1 MYSLIFCFV
10 SNIILYMK
18 VVIVGYGEMFSS
30 LIAGVMNAGHEIVGV
45 FRHENV
51 LYSPFK
57 RFIFDKLIPSADR
70 LFVKNLGLHDIKAK
84 SVNSEKFQDEIK
96 RLNAD
101 IILVCS
107 WSEKFSAQTLNTPK
121 IACINTHPSLLP
133 KYRGPNP
140 YTQVILS
147 GEETSGI
154 TFHLMDVN
162 YDTGAILHQKQTE
175 VSKEDTGLSL
185 KLKCCNIARKE
196 IVNLFETFEDK
207 ISNPISQN
215 EKDAT
220 YFHQVELGDSI
231 LNFKEETAN
240 EIERRIRALTPWL
253 NCHIAYKNEFFKFER
268 YKILPRKSIKEPAT
282 IVKKSGRTLAIV
294 CNDNKIIEFYG
305 LKLKR
310 PIAQLFTGLY
320 IKHFVDINSQ
330 VK

>member
-51 LYSPFK
+51 LYSPIK
-57 RFIFDKLIPSADR
+57 RYLFDRLVPSADR
-70 LFVKNLGLHDIKAK
+70 LFVKNLGLYDIKAK
-84 SVNSEKFQDEIK
+84 SVNSPKFQEEIK
-96 RLNAD
+96 RLGAD

-107 WSEKFSAQTLNTPK
+107 WSERFSAQTLNTPK

-140 YTQVILS
+140 YTQVILK
-147 GEETSGI
+147 GEETSGV

-162 YDTGAILHQKQTE
+162 YDTGAILHQSETQ

-185 KLKCCNIARKE
+185 KLKCCDIARKE
-196 IVNLFETFEDK
+196 IVNLFETFDDK

-220 YFHQVELGDSI
+220 YYNQLALGDSI
-231 LNFKEETAN
+231 LNFRDETSE

-253 NCHIAYKNEFFKFER
+253 NCHIAYKDEFFEFEK
-268 YKILPRKSIKEPAT
+268 YKIFSRKSIKEPST
-282 IVKKSGRTLAIV
+282 IVKKSNNSISIV
-294 CNDNKIIEFYG
+294 CKDNKIIEFSG

-310 PIAQLFTGLY
+310 PIAKYFTGLY
-320 IKHFVDINSQ
+320 LKHFVDINSK
-330 VK
+330 VR